1 MSQTAQRYTTPC
13 YSPVGDDAMLIELGS
28 GIDPAINEAV
38 LQLESHIRKLAINGV
53 VETTPAY
60 ASLLLHYN
68 PDVVSFAAL
77 QETVSTIQLNE
88 LSMSRESWLWQIPV
102 CYGGK
107 HGVDLDFVAE
117 YHHLTTAEIIRL
129 HSKPRYRVYMI
140 GFAPGYTYLGG
151 LPEQLHT
158 PRRENPRLHT
168 PSGSIS
174 VGGMQALIA
183 GVAMPSGWQLLGQT
197 PVATYAPDRDP
208 PFLITAGDE
217 VQFHP
222 VNTHEFKRMTKAV
235 EKGDWVAE
243 RVAMGEPA

>member
-1 MSQTAQRYTTPC
+1 MSQAAHRYSTPC

-38 LQLESHIRKLAINGV
+38 LQLESQIHRLGINGV
-53 VETTPAY
+53 IESTPAY
-60 ASLLLHYN
+60 ASLLLHYD
-68 PDVVSFAAL
+68 PEAVSFSAL
-77 QETVSTIQLNE
+77 QETISAIRLEE
-88 LSMSRESWLWQIPV
+88 LPRERESWLWQVPV
-102 CYGGK
+102 CYGSSYGA
-107 HGVDLDFVAE
+107 DLDFVAE

-158 PRRENPRLHT
+158 PRRENPRLQT
-168 PSGSIS
+168 PAGSIS
-174 VGGMQALIA
+174 IGGMQALIA

-208 PFLITAGDE
+208 PFLIAAGDE

-222 VNTHEFKRMTKAV
+222 VNSNEFKRLAKAAA
-235 EKGDWVAE
+235 KGDWVAE
-243 RVAMGEPA
+243 RVPV